1 MNSLLDLSNFCEFT
15 EIYIRPPPMGR
26 GKATDKVGYTTY
38 HISSLL
44 TQYADTAYR
53 ITCILLI
60 AILYREY

>member
-1 MNSLLDLSNFCEFT
+1 
-15 EIYIRPPPMGR
+15 MGR
-26 GKATDKVGYTTY
+26 GKATDKVGYTAY

-53 ITCILLI
+53 IKCILLI